1 MPTWDVVRE
10 WILSGLVQNFIW
22 TIIAILFVQLVQKGY
37 ENWRY
42 GRWHVQVLLKEEVVV
57 DREISPSKLKE
68 IFAEPAEMS
77 VFVKGVASPYGWIK
91 CDLLTTGREIG
102 LFLVRP
108 QKRLLMIDLDRN
120 PEGEPKNENDGK
132 KSSSRKKQKAK

>member
-1 MPTWDVVRE
+1 MPTWDMIRE
-10 WILSGLVQNFIW
+10 WILSGLVQNFVW
-22 TIIAILFVQLVQKGY
+22 TIIAIFFVQLVQKGY

-42 GRWHVQVLLKEEVVV
+42 GRWHVQVLSMGKVVV
-57 DREISPSKLKE
+57 DREVSPGKIKE

-120 PEGEPKNENDGK
+120 PDEEPKREEK
-132 KSSSRKKQKAK
+132 KSSPIKKRKTK